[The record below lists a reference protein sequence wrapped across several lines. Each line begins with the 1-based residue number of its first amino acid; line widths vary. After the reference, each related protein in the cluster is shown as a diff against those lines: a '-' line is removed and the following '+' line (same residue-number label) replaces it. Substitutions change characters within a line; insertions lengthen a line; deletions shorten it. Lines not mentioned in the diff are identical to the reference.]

1 MQLKLIIMIAP
12 NTASMMC
19 ISVAMDT
26 VRVVRKPVR
35 VICRLSWFIRIRAQH
50 AGSTHSK
57 QILLHRR
64 STLRIATLLLLYLL
78 LMSCG
83 RPADAAAAGYERWPS
98 SAISCIR
105 WHTKSSNMRQRGC
118 VPAVTVCVMLAIVCL
133 MIHTAVTA
141 KADLLHVRPR
151 GIAAA
156 IAPVAS
162 AAANIE
168 AGGLHARRNLRQA
181 LIQTTG
187 AKVELSG
194 NRMPVGS
201 VSDIALTAAPI
212 ISSRTL
218 QFKVCNGFTNQRLS
232 LVYGILLA
240 VKTGRSP
247 VLPCLL
253 SNGMQLT
260 AATISTGASNTTCEA
275 FHSFYDEQFFVHQMH
290 EAGVHVLTQDEA
302 GQAIK
307 APATEVSTEVL
318 RSRGNSAL
326 QALNSTADNMTHV
339 SLDCALWG
347 LQPPELDPAAERLI
361 WHILSALRPAAHLQV
376 GVDSLH
382 VSQHVDTPMC
392 RTQPA
397 FRQPC
402 HVCLQ

>member
-1 MQLKLIIMIAP
+1 MWSSSGCSSSSSILEVAVHRSFTDCQVPPQVQQRA
-12 NTASMMC
+12 TAGLRTGRHR
-19 ISVAMDT
+19 VDL
-26 VRVVRKPVR
+26 VRV
-35 VICRLSWFIRIRAQH
+35 
-50 AGSTHSK
+50 
-57 QILLHRR
+57 LLA
-64 STLRIATLLLLYLL
+64 S
-78 LMSCG
+78 
-83 RPADAAAAGYERWPS
+83 
-98 SAISCIR
+98 
-105 WHTKSSNMRQRGC
+105 
-118 VPAVTVCVMLAIVCL
+118 VCL
-133 MIHTAVTA
+133 MMVTA
-141 KADLLHVRPR
+141 EAELLHVRPR
-151 GIAAA
+151 GITAA
-156 IAPVAS
+156 IAPDAG

-168 AGGLHARRNLRQA
+168 AGGLLARRSLGQA
-181 LIQTTG
+181 LIWTTG
-187 AKVELSG
+187 AEGEQSS
-194 NRMPVGS
+194 NT
-201 VSDIALTAAPI
+201 ALTAAPI

-275 FHSFYDEQFFVHQMH
+275 FHSFYDEQFFVRQMH

-318 RSRGNSAL
+318 RSRGDSAL
-326 QALNSTADNMTHV
+326 QALNSTTDNMAHV

-382 VSQHVDTPMC
+382 VSQHVDTPMY

-402 HVCLQ
+402 HFCLQ